1 MDGARLSSVS
11 IVVPLYN
18 EAANLEDLHRQLV
31 AALEP
36 TGREFELVLVDDGST
51 DGTRDRLLALERAD
65 PRVKVVLLRRNFG
78 QTAAFSAGFD
88 RSRADVVVTSDG
100 DLQNDPADIPGL
112 VEKLEREDLDMVC
125 GWRRKR
131 HDPLSKRIPSYFANR
146 LISWATGVRLHD
158 YGCSLKAMSGDVAR
172 SLRLYGEMHRF
183 IPAVASWNG
192 VTFAEVPVNHRPR
205 TRGASK
211 YGIGRTARVLLDLFT
226 VKFLASYG
234 TRPAHLFGLLGLGLG
249 SVGTAVLGYL
259 AVVKVF
265 LDEPIGGRP
274 LLLLGALLF
283 LTGVILVC
291 FGLIGEL
298 LVRVWHESQGKSIYV
313 VAEPRRRLGLGA
325 ERGEEGRRDR
335 RPDPLPR

>member
-1 MDGARLSSVS
+1 MDGERLSSVS

-18 EAANLEDLHRQLV
+18 EAQNVDDLHRQLV

-36 TGREFELVLVDDGST
+36 TGRDFELVLVDDGST
-51 DGTRDRLLALERAD
+51 DGTRERLRALERSD
-65 PRVKVVLLRRNFG
+65 TRVKVVLLRRNFG

-88 RSRADVVVTSDG
+88 RSRGDVVVTSDG

-125 GWRRKR
+125 GWRRER
-131 HDPLSKRIPSYFANR
+131 RDPISKRIPSFFANR
-146 LISWATGVRLHD
+146 LISWSTGVRLHD
-158 YGCSLKAMSGDVAR
+158 YGCSLKAMRGDVAR

-192 VTFAEVPVNHRPR
+192 VTLAEVPVNHRPR
-205 TRGASK
+205 TRGTSK

-234 TRPAHLFGLLGLGLG
+234 TRPAHLFGLIGLTLGG
-249 SVGTAVLGYL
+249 VGTAVLAYL
-259 AVVKVF
+259 AVLKIF
-265 LDEPIGGRP
+265 FDEALGGRP

-313 VAEPRRRLGLGA
+313 VAEPRRPL
-325 ERGEEGRRDR
+325 RDR
-335 RPDPLPR
+335 ERDARPR